1 VKTEDTCDH
10 YMNMMDHNAQSL
22 HFTVGDGQLKAFRSS
37 LLLLG
42 KIGGNLMI
50 LAEGHQVCCLI
61 RYVFSDQDTRVLVL
75 ACR

>member
-1 VKTEDTCDH
+1 
-10 YMNMMDHNAQSL
+10 MNMMDHNAQSL

-50 LAEGHQVCCLI
+50 LAEGHQVCCFI
-61 RYVFSDQDTRVLVL
+61 RYVFSDQDTRVLVF